1 MKGESAVQHEKNAF
15 CADKHYLTEKYFNMI
30 YKLALAQTKNQQYA
44 EDICQE
50 VFLKFIKETKE
61 FESEQH
67 VKAWLIRVG
76 MNAAKS
82 LFNSSWY
89 KKNVPLEDNIVF
101 ETPQESDVYYA
112 VAELDEKYRTVI
124 HLFYY
129 EDMSVAEIAGYLNEK
144 ENTVKSKLRR
154 GREILKEKLKGGFDI
169 V

>member
-1 MKGESAVQHEKNAF
+1 M
-15 CADKHYLTEKYFNMI
+15 
-30 YKLALAQTKNQQYA
+30 
-44 EDICQE
+44 
-50 VFLKFIKETKE
+50 
-61 FESEQH
+61 
-67 VKAWLIRVG
+67 
-76 MNAAKS
+76 
-82 LFNSSWY
+82 
-89 KKNVPLEDNIVF
+89 F